1 MLHFSQLKNFHTI
14 YNDLFYN
21 SLSGFVLKVNGV
33 RDFFFSEMLGNSLVH
48 YQLPQWSKLDLS
60 ILWGTKEAHQ
70 YPYTTM
76 ATDMPSILHHG
87 WDISS
92 ELRVSSEITCFYL
105 WKIKSV
111 SLLTRIKSRNLY
123 ERLASVQKLHKL
135 THVSTF
141 I

>member
-33 RDFFFSEMLGNSLVH
+33 RDFFFSEMLGNSLGH
-48 YQLPQWSKLDLS
+48 YQLPQQSKLDLS

-70 YPYTTM
+70 YTYTTM
-76 ATDMPSILHHG
+76 ATDMPSILQHG

-92 ELRVSSEITCFYL
+92 KLRVSSEITCFYL

-111 SLLTRIKSRNLY
+111 ALLTRIKSRNLY
-123 ERLASVQKLHKL
+123 QRLASVQKLHKL
-135 THVSTF
+135 THVSAF